1 MRLLTT
7 LIILIFSSGLAF
19 STGQNG
25 DIIFWNN
32 KKYSLF
38 SNPLESYPQFDLIR
52 PKLFGEQPGEW
63 NTGCYRG
70 YIAEWEILN
79 NQLYLV
85 NIFSCNDQNL
95 KANLNLLFPDI
106 ISNGKINAYWVN
118 QTLLVPDGKCIYYGN
133 IGYSYIYET
142 EYELTIKNGELIE
155 NKKYDNSSHISIF
168 TQKPDSLMN
177 FIYKTIQWSNIPDTL
192 KNPVR
197 VNLLLTT
204 SDVNKPE
211 IKILKGSGI
220 KVYDDEAL
228 RVAYQLPDWDF
239 YIQRGKVFK
248 IYWFL
253 PVIFSNENKIK
264 YTH

>member
-7 LIILIFSSGLAF
+7 LVILIFSIGVAF

-63 NTGCYRG
+63 NTACYRG

-95 KANLNLLFPDI
+95 KANLSLLFPDI

-155 NKKYDNSSHISIF
+155 NKKYDNSAHISIF

-192 KNPVR
+192 KNPIR

-204 SDVNKPE
+204 TDVNKPE
-211 IKILKGSGI
+211 IKILKGSGV

-253 PVIFSNENKIK
+253 SVIFSNENKIK